1 VSHYPGHRGTSKR
14 KQEEIFNSPGSL
26 GQGLGVGGGGGG
38 VLPKLAQ
45 TTCSVETA
53 MVASMMFVGEI

>member
-1 VSHYPGHRGTSKR
+1 MRKR
-14 KQEEIFNSPGSL
+14 KQEEIFNSLGSL

-45 TTCSVETA
+45 TTFSVEKA
-53 MVASMMFVGEI
+53 MVASMFFGGES